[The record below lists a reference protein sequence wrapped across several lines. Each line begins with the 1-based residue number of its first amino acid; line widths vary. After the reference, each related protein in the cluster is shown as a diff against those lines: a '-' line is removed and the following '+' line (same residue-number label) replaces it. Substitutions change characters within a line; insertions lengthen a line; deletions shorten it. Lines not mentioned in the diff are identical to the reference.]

1 MYMENAEDVL
11 SLIPQRPPFVM
22 IGQFF
27 AHAVDEK
34 SSTSA
39 LKIAEA
45 NIFVEN
51 GTLAEPGLIENI
63 AQTAAARIGY
73 ICKTENKPVP
83 IGYIGAVQNLEIFSL
98 PKINDEIKTEIA
110 ITNEIF
116 NVTVISGKITCGG
129 KLLAQCE
136 MKIFISNQQ

>member
-1 MYMENAEDVL
+1 LNTDAKYDPEIF

-22 IGQFF
+22 IDRFLGL
-27 AHAVDEK
+27 DEK
-34 SSTSA
+34 SGSSA
-39 LKIAEA
+39 FKITEG

-51 GTLAEPGLIENI
+51 GAFTEPGLIENI

-73 ICKTENKPVP
+73 ICKTEKKPVL
-83 IGYIGAVQNLEIFSL
+83 IGYIGAVQNLEIFAL

-110 ITNEIF
+110 IKNEIF
-116 NVTVISGKITCGG
+116 NVTIIGGKILCEG
-129 KLLAQCE
+129 KLLAHCE